1 MDKAES
7 RALEAYPK
15 EGRNAFHSY
24 FGILE
29 FDGNA
34 AHRVGYI
41 NGYRRAEK
49 DLALTWE
56 DIAKIITIYE
66 LEVAEGNISRYGEAK
81 DLQPYSKRILEKF
94 NKLKTM
100 I

>member
-1 MDKAES
+1 MDRAES

-41 NGYRRAEK
+41 NGYRRAEQ
-49 DLALTWE
+49 
-56 DIAKIITIYE
+56 E
-66 LEVAEGNISRYGEAK
+66 LELTPGDIRAIRIIIDHLNAAINSPAYDSNEFYKEVLRRFKEYKAK
-81 DLQPYSKRILEKF
+81 
-94 NKLKTM
+94 
-100 I
+100 